1 MRLTIIGGGG
11 FRVPL
16 IFRALAADPER
27 VIDELVLYDTGADRL
42 RRIGAVIAAMAG
54 AGGGPAVRLETD
66 LEAALRGADFVFQAI
81 RVGGTA
87 GRVCDERSAL
97 ELGLLGQETTGAGGL
112 CYGLRT
118 VPVVLR
124 IAETVR
130 RVAPEAWLI
139 NFTNPAGMVTEAAAT
154 VLGSR
159 VIGIC
164 DSPVGLFR
172 RAGRALGLRLEDA
185 EFDYAGLNHLGWLRR
200 IMVGDHDRLPE
211 LLAADDLLGRV
222 EEGRLFG
229 GDWLRSLGAI
239 PNEYLWYWYAT
250 ADAVDAITAAGET
263 RGEYLARQ
271 QDHYFAAG
279 ERDPLDRWETTRQA
293 REETYLA
300 EERSATGAGARDDDD
315 LAGGGYEGVALELI
329 KAIGRDRPARLVLN
343 VANRGTLT
351 GLDDDAVVEV
361 PCVVDGTGPRPLP
374 AAPLE
379 PYQQGVVITMKDV
392 ERTVIT
398 AARTG
403 SRSLAVRALALHP
416 LVDSVRHAQLII
428 DRQLAELPQLR
439 EVLGRR

>member
-11 FRVPL
+11 FRAPL
-16 IFRALAADPER
+16 IFRALAADPDR
-27 VIDELVLYDTGADRL
+27 VIDELVLYDTDAGRL
-42 RRIGAVIAAMAG
+42 RQIGAVTAAMAEDHP
-54 AGGGPAVRLETD
+54 GPSVRLETD
-66 LEAALRGADFVFQAI
+66 LEAAVRGTDVVFQAI

-87 GRVCDERSAL
+87 GRVCDERAAL
-97 ELGLLGQETTGAGGL
+97 DLGLLGQETTGAGGL

-124 IAETVR
+124 IAETIR
-130 RVAPEAWLI
+130 RVAPEAWVI

-159 VIGIC
+159 VVGIC
-164 DSPVGLFR
+164 DSPVGLMR
-172 RAGRALGLRLEDA
+172 RAGRALGLRFEDA

-200 IMVGDHDRLPE
+200 IMVGDQDRLPE
-211 LLAADDLLGRV
+211 LLASDDLLGRV

-229 GDWLRSLGAI
+229 GDWLRSLGSI

-271 QDHYFAAG
+271 QDHYFTGA
-279 ERDPLDRWETTRQA
+279 ERDPLGHWEATRRA

-300 EERSATGAGARDDDD
+300 EERSATGAGERDDDD
-315 LAGGGYEGVALELI
+315 LAGGGYEGVALDLI
-329 KAIGRDRPARLVLN
+329 RAIALDRPARLVLN
-343 VANRGTLT
+343 VANRGTLA

-361 PCVVDGTGPRPLP
+361 PCVVDAAGPRPLP
-374 AAPLE
+374 ALPLD
-379 PYQQGVVITMKDV
+379 PYQQGVVITMKDI

-398 AARTG
+398 AARSG

-439 EVLGRR
+439 EVLTRP